1 MIIFCIN
8 FEKYPLK
15 SIVLWVQFN
24 WM

>member
-8 FEKYPLK
+8 FEKYHLK